1 MQLSREFETASVI
14 LANALTTL
22 SMESDDDTIDSYI
35 TIIDTVLAK
44 IERHIDTAYPDSIL
58 AKGQSEDKME
68 AFSDKIS
75 AKLKEISCIY

>member
-22 SMESDDDTIDSYI
+22 SEESDDDTIDSYI
-35 TIIDTVLAK
+35 VIIDTVLVK
-44 IERHIDTAYPDSIL
+44 LERHIDRVYPDSIL
-58 AKGQSEDKME
+58 ATGQSEDKME
-68 AFSDKIS
+68 IFSDKIS

>member
-22 SMESDDDTIDSYI
+22 SEESDDDTIDSYI
-35 TIIDTVLAK
+35 AIIDTVLVK
-44 IERHIDTAYPDSIL
+44 LERHIDRVYPDSIL
-58 AKGQSEDKME
+58 ATGQSEDKM
-68 AFSDKIS
+68 AVFSSKIS